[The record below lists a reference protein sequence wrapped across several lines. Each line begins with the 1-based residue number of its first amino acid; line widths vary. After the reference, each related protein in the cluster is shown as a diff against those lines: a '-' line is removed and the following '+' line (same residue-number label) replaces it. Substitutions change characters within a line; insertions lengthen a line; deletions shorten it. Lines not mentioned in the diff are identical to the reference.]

1 VVKLKRQYNRIAMP
15 VEAFDLLQ
23 VRRNVFVSLSF
34 FLISSLK
41 TSAEKKAWNNE
52 IDRERERERE
62 RERADAHE
70 EETLIK
76 NPVGKKPE
84 KNSAAL

>member
-1 VVKLKRQYNRIAMP
+1 MKLKRQYNRIAMP

-52 IDRERERERE
+52 IDR
-62 RERADAHE
+62 
-70 EETLIK
+70 
-76 NPVGKKPE
+76 
-84 KNSAAL
+84 